1 MLLILWAETMNI
13 GGLYFEP
20 LSEELNRITKSIP
33 RKLRIPKAL
42 KITAKVVTILLRKA
56 SELINKPIEKLANAD
71 SPREV
76 IHKVMLWHKVG
87 LAIGIASIAILTY
100 LF

>member
-1 MLLILWAETMNI
+1 MNI

-20 LSEELNRITKSIP
+20 FGEELNRIAKSIP
-33 RKLRIPKAL
+33 KRLRILKAL
-42 KITAKVVTILLRKA
+42 ETIVKVIAILLRKA
-56 SELINKPIEKLANAD
+56 SELINKPIDKLANAD

-100 LF
+100 FF